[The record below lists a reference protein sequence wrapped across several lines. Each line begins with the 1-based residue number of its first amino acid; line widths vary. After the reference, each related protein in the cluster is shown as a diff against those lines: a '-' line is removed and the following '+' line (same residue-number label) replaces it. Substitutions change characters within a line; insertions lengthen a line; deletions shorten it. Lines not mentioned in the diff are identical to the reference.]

1 MTASNLPLPLWVS
14 SLMRLVA
21 ADENQILQRLYE
33 RDECLLQDL
42 QALQATRD
50 DLLQQ
55 FVRLDDVEARWRALN
70 EIINQIVRS
79 FYLDLNGD
87 GATDWDGDVDYF
99 VRLIADLKASITSC
113 EELTAGIIRYN
124 DIQDLLR
131 PEVQRLN
138 QVEDLDR
145 LIREKLRYI
154 YARWDVD
161 PSDDILSVGGNLP
174 LAAWDAGIIGSPGA
188 PSTDL
193 LTVTVEPVWGSS
205 PASLTPIQAAASF
218 NGVLAGEAFN
228 PGQDPE
234 FLSVIAGTPPYGDT
248 FTVDVGKAFNAT
260 PALSKVLLLRLGWA
274 STPNALDRVN
284 VTVAGLS
291 QVVTVSNIEIPEVGL
306 VDPIQAAVGRVVSFR
321 IHGTDQSIEQL

>member
-1 MTASNLPLPLWVS
+1 MTATNMPPPIWVS
-14 SLMRLVA
+14 ALMRLFA

-42 QALQATRD
+42 QALQLTRD

-55 FVRLDDVEARWRALN
+55 FVRLDDVESRWRALN

-87 GATDWDGDVDYF
+87 GTAEWDGDVDFF
-99 VRLIADLKASITSC
+99 VRLIRDLKASLGAC
-113 EELTAGIIRYN
+113 EELTAGIIRYR

-138 QVEDLDR
+138 QLEDLDR

-161 PSDDILSVGGNLP
+161 PQDDILSVGGNLP

-193 LTVTVEPVWGSS
+193 ITVTVEPVYGSS
-205 PASLTPIQAAASF
+205 PASNAPIQTAASF

-234 FLSVIAGTPPYGDT
+234 FLYVTAGTPPYGDT
-248 FTVDVGKAFNAT
+248 LVADAGKAFTAT
-260 PALSKVLLLRLGWA
+260 PTLSKVLLLRLGWA
-274 STPNALDRVN
+274 STPNPLDRIQ
-284 VTVAGLS
+284 VTVNGLG
-291 QVVTVSNIEIPEVGL
+291 QTIVVPDIVAPEVGI
-306 VDPIQAAVGRVVSFR
+306 VDPIQSAVGRVVSFR